1 MMDTAAFCEKIVRD
15 EDPDRY
21 FATLFAPAEQ
31 RPGLFALYAFNSEI
45 ARIRESVSEPIPGEI
60 RLTWWREVLQGERYE
75 EASAHPVAAAIRSVI
90 SDNRLP
96 VDAFVRMTE
105 ARVLDLYND
114 PIPTLNDLE
123 GYTGDTSSALIRL
136 AAIILA
142 GGGEPGGAEA
152 AGHAG
157 VAYAVTGLLR
167 ALPFHAQRGQVFI
180 PAEVL
185 ARHGARRDDLLAG
198 RSSPGVY
205 AALRDMRAFA
215 RKHLTAARA
224 ASGDIK
230 SAASAAFL
238 PVALSDLYL
247 KRMERQGYNP
257 FRTLIEV
264 PQWRRQGRLWL
275 AAKRNRPLG

>member
-1 MMDTAAFCEKIVRD
+1 MMDTAAFCEKMVRE

-21 FATLFAPAEQ
+21 FATLFAPADR

-45 ARIRESVSEPIPGEI
+45 ARVREQVSEPIPGEI
-60 RLTWWREVLQGERYE
+60 RLSWWREALQGLRPE
-75 EASAHPVAAAIRSVI
+75 EASAHPVADAIRTTIAV
-90 SDNRLP
+90 NRLP
-96 VDAFVRMTE
+96 VDAFIRMTE

-114 PIPTLNDLE
+114 PIPTVNDLE
-123 GYTGDTSSALIRL
+123 GYTGDTSSSLIRL
-136 AAIILA
+136 ASIILA

-185 ARHGARRDDLLAG
+185 AKHGARRDDILAG
-198 RSSPGVY
+198 RASPGVY
-205 AALRDMRAFA
+205 AALREMRAFA
-215 RKHLTAARA
+215 RRHLVSART

-230 SAASAAFL
+230 REASSAFL
-238 PVALSDLYL
+238 PVALCDLYL
-247 KRMERQGYNP
+247 KQMEKRGYNP
-257 FRTLIEV
+257 FRTLIET

-275 AAKRNRPLG
+275 AAKRGRPLG